1 MFFSK
6 PTFQHHIAISMLF
19 FWGLIF
25 TACATNDDIT
35 IHDKKEV
42 QGNKVVET
50 LRADNSLGTT
60 ALAQDLTAKKQYS
73 RDITIVPNPG
83 EKFDV
88 SEAREKILAEYNL
101 NEGPAEQ
108 VCVIP
113 VEVPAGNVY
122 EYDLEWSEVLRE
134 GIIEVGTPDGKS
146 EGTYQF
152 VQSMTCQVVGQRV
165 AK

>member
-1 MFFSK
+1 MFTK
-6 PTFQHHIAISMLF
+6 PTVPYLITISILVF
-19 FWGLIF
+19 IGLAF
-25 TACATNDDIT
+25 SACATNDDIS
-35 IHDKKEV
+35 IQDKKEV
-42 QGNKVVET
+42 QGEKVVET
-50 LRADNSLGTT
+50 LRADNSLGNTP
-60 ALAQDLTAKKQYS
+60 LAQDLTAKKQYS
-73 RDITIVPNPG
+73 RDINIVPGPG

-88 SEAREKILAEYNL
+88 SEARKKILAEYNL

-113 VEVPAGNVY
+113 VEVPAGNIY

-134 GIIEVGTPDGKS
+134 GIIEVGAPDGKP